1 MLHACGGVH
10 EDHECPYGRD
20 LGRHSQCFWGASM
33 AQAPSAL
40 PVPKQPE
47 KPLDKLAVAS
57 LIEEFSRDL

>member
-1 MLHACGGVH
+1 
-10 EDHECPYGRD
+10 
-20 LGRHSQCFWGASM
+20 M